1 MPTKNNINKRINWAK
16 EVMLKETEAIERTAR
31 SLEENFS
38 NAIDLLAVVDQKVI
52 VTGIGKSGHQAKR
65 IAALLCS
72 TGTPAAFLHPAEA
85 VHGDLGIHQKGD
97 PVIFLSNSGSTP
109 ELIFLEPIIRA
120 RGSKIVGILGK
131 IPSKLSEKVDV
142 AIDASVSKEA
152 DPLGIVPTS
161 SCSVAGALADA
172 IASVLMREKQ
182 FTESDYANTH
192 PAGQLGRNLLLSVG
206 DVMQTKEKIAIVE
219 KGSKINDILLKM
231 TEHPLGAACV
241 MEDNILVGLITEGD
255 IRRTLQLSTPISE
268 IKAADMMNSN
278 FITAEPDLLLGEALK
293 LMEDR
298 DSPISVLPVVP
309 TDTKD
314 LLGLIR
320 LHDIYS

>member
-1 MPTKNNINKRINWAK
+1 MPTKNNIIKRINWAK
-16 EVMLKETEAIERTAR
+16 EVMLKETEAIQRTAR

-38 NAIDLLAVVDQKVI
+38 YAIDLLAEVDQKVI

-142 AIDASVSKEA
+142 AIDASVSIEA

-182 FTESDYANTH
+182 FTKSDYANTH
-192 PAGQLGRNLLLSVG
+192 PAGQLGRNLLLSVS

-241 MEDNILVGLITEGD
+241 MEDNKLVGLITEGD
-255 IRRTLQLSTPISE
+255 IRRTLQLSTPISD

-278 FITAEPDLLLGEALK
+278 FITTKPELLLGEALK

-298 DSPISVLPVVP
+298 ESAISVLPVVP

>member
-1 MPTKNNINKRINWAK
+1 
-16 EVMLKETEAIERTAR
+16 
-31 SLEENFS
+31 
-38 NAIDLLAVVDQKVI
+38 
-52 VTGIGKSGHQAKR
+52 
-65 IAALLCS
+65 
-72 TGTPAAFLHPAEA
+72 
-85 VHGDLGIHQKGD
+85 
-97 PVIFLSNSGSTP
+97 
-109 ELIFLEPIIRA
+109 
-120 RGSKIVGILGK
+120 
-131 IPSKLSEKVDV
+131 
-142 AIDASVSKEA
+142 
-152 DPLGIVPTS
+152 
-161 SCSVAGALADA
+161 
-172 IASVLMREKQ
+172 MREKQ
-182 FTESDYANTH
+182 FTKSDYANTH